1 MANIVNASLY
11 LWIYTGDYGAKDPL
25 NPNYVLYKEVKTG
38 SDIITFEIAEL
49 VKDYVEV
56 TFTGDYTNITQ
67 SAWVEWEMV
76 RNYDDDST
84 DTTLKGNAIAFNGY
98 GYFKDAINPQLSNDV
113 LISNTNI
120 YHNCVEGATEVIIGA
135 DRTDYTADD
144 TVLTAD
150 LDVEGGS
157 EYNRLYI
164 PILGGEDGATSVTYY
179 DAVGAVIRTE
189 TISSEGSIANLT
201 ADTTEYTADG
211 TILTADMTYLKSADS
226 EITEVIE
233 APKDARTIEIIR
245 SDGST
250 KYLYIKC
257 IDCSKYDP
265 YKVSFVNKFG
275 VIQDIWFD
283 KKRTDSTEIT
293 NSTYKQTTLNES
305 STGVSYSINQASIM
319 PNDFA
324 LKKRMT
330 LNTGFV
336 DDEYNEVI
344 QQLMLTENA
353 WIHEEGTVY
362 PILPMTKSLQYK
374 TSLNDRLVNFTI
386 EFEYAFNEINLIR

>member
-11 LWIYTGDYGAKDPL
+11 LWIYTGDYGSKDPL
-25 NPNYVLYKEVKTG
+25 NPSYVLYKEVKTG

-84 DTTLKGNAIAFNGY
+84 DTSLKGNAIAFNGY
-98 GYFKDAINPQLSNDV
+98 GYFKDAINPQLSSDV

-120 YHNCVEGATEVIIGA
+120 YHKCDSA
-135 DRTDYTADD
+135 DK
-144 TVLTAD
+144 
-150 LDVEGGS
+150 
-157 EYNRLYI
+157 LYI
-164 PILGGEDGATSVTYY
+164 PLLAGSDGATSVKYIN
-179 DAVGAVIRTE
+179 AEGGVIRTE
-189 TISSEGSIANLT
+189 VVDTSGEIINLT

-211 TILTADMTYLKSADS
+211 TIISADMTYLNSASS
-226 EITEVIE
+226 EATLVIE
-233 APKDARTIEIIR
+233 APTDTRVIEITLA
-245 SDGST
+245 DGT
-250 KYLYIKC
+250 IKYLYIKC

-283 KKRTDSTEIT
+283 KKRTDSADIT
-293 NSTYKQTTLNES
+293 NSTYKQAILNES
-305 STGVSYSINQASIM
+305 STGVSYSINQASTI

-324 LKKRMT
+324 IKKRMT

-336 DDEYNEVI
+336 DDQYNEVI

-353 WIHEEGTVY
+353 WIHEGGTVY